1 MKALV
6 APAGYGK
13 STLADQWIARDG
25 RRGVWFT
32 ARPSST
38 DVAGLALGLAR
49 TATEIVPGC
58 DERLRAHLKAVAAP
72 AANVD
77 VLAEII
83 GEDLRSWPEDAWLVL
98 DEYEQLCKEPD
109 AEHFVELLCEDS
121 PIQIIIAS
129 RQRPSWISGRTLMY
143 GGLVVE
149 VNQAQLAM
157 DSAEAAD
164 VLAGRSA
171 ESTAGLVELANGW
184 PAVIGLASVSTAE
197 IQGSAEV
204 SDSLYEFFAE
214 EVFAA
219 LGEKVQR
226 GLATLAVA
234 PVLDRELAAVLL
246 GVAEADDV
254 CAAAL
259 DVGILVNRRD
269 QLELHPLARSFLEQ
283 RRNLLGST
291 ERRDAAMKSLASY
304 RDRREWDAALDVI
317 SRRGLAGEVEAV
329 LGQALDDLLDTAR
342 LSSIAEWID
351 LARQSGTSKPIVD
364 LARAEVALR
373 SARCKEAE
381 VLAESAAASGAPDV
395 TFRALALAG
404 RAAHLASDEE
414 KALKIFQ
421 RAEVAARTDRER
433 RDALWG
439 QLMCLIDLEL
449 PTATETLRHLTRDGQ
464 SI

>member
-1 MKALV
+1 M
-6 APAGYGK
+6 
-13 STLADQWIARDG
+13 
-25 RRGVWFT
+25 
-32 ARPSST
+32 
-38 DVAGLALGLAR
+38 AGLALGLAR

-351 LARQSGTSKPIVD
+351 LARQSGTSEPDRRPRPGRGGAPLCQMQGGRGARRVGCGFRCPRCD
-364 LARAEVALR
+364 VPCTLARRPR
-373 SARCKEAE
+373 SAPGVRRGDCVEG
-381 VLAESAAASGAPDV
+381 LRTGGGGRSRRAS
-395 TFRALALAG
+395 
-404 RAAHLASDEE
+404 
-414 KALKIFQ
+414 
-421 RAEVAARTDRER
+421 ER

-449 PTATETLRHLTRDGQ
+449 PTATETLRITSRRR
-464 SI
+464 SIASDAREALRAASCTFDYQIKFGSLDSTPG